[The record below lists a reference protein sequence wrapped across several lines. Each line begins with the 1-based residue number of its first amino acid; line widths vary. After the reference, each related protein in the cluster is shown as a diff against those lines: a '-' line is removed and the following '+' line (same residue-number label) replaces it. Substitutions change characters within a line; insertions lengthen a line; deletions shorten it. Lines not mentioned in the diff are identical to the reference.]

1 MGCRYSTLRFAVSP
15 KIVTDL
21 VSLVQFHLET
31 KTDINAS
38 SIKVAEDGPLRSS
51 LEITYHFGQSVVKA
65 ILSLDALPML
75 IKSDALSMLR
85 FETTVDWHERNR

>member
-1 MGCRYSTLRFAVSP
+1 MSILYVISFDIFERT
-15 KIVTDL
+15 KIDL
-21 VSLVQFHLET
+21 LSFPQFHLET
-31 KTDINAS
+31 KTAINAS
-38 SIKVAEDGPLRSS
+38 SVKVVEDGPLRSS
-51 LEITYHFGQSVVKA
+51 LEITYHFGQSVAKT